1 MFSRN
6 SKAIGLDK
14 SRVLIEGAGE
24 GLLIGAVVEVAVAG
38 FEGGCLL
45 TVIVFFDGVLAFHL
59 VQRLRV
65 DVKGLRDGF
74 GL

>member
-6 SKAIGLDK
+6 GKAIWFDK
-14 SRVLIEGAGE
+14 SGVLIKGAGE

-59 VQRLRV
+59 VQSLWV
-65 DVKGLRDGF
+65 EVKGLRDGF